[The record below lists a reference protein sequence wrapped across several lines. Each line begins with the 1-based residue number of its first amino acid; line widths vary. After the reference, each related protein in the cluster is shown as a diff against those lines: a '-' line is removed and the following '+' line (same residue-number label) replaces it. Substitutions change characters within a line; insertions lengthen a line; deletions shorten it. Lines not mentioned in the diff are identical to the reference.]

1 LKTKQILIRFSL
13 QFQTITQEYF
23 ASNHIAN
30 QNFTIALLLEQQEHQ
45 HAEVVED
52 KI

>member
-1 LKTKQILIRFSL
+1 M
-13 QFQTITQEYF
+13 
-23 ASNHIAN
+23 IAN
-30 QNFTIALLLEQQEHQ
+30 QNFIIALLLEQQEHQ